1 MSCFALRKYDKPV
14 IYACPKDLGDMNQ
27 MKENDRQLSQAYTG
41 QRRSDVVKMGYQH
54 VKDGMISVV
63 QQKTG
68 KRLWIPLHSDL

>member
-1 MSCFALRKYDKPV
+1 
-14 IYACPKDLGDMNQ
+14 